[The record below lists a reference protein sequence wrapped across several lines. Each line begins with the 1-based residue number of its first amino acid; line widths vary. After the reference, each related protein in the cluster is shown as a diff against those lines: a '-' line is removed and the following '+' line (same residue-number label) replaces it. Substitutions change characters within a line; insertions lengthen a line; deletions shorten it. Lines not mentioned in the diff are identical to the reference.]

1 MYRTKIDEINQRK
14 EEELKTLKS
23 RIQKLHSDVAAANQV
38 RPQSLSHIADSVQ
51 VVRSNGVQVEHVADP
66 NSCV

>member
-23 RIQKLHSDVAAANQV
+23 RIQKLHSDVVAANQV
-38 RPQSLSHIADSVQ
+38 RPQSLSHI
-51 VVRSNGVQVEHVADP
+51 VEQKQ
-66 NSCV
+66 S